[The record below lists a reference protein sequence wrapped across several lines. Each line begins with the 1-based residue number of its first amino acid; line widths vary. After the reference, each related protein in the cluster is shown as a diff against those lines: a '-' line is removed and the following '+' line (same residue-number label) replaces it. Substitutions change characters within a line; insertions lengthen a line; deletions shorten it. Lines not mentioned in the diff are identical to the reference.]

1 MDRSAINTI
10 RGYCYQFD
18 KSILELMNLSEDSDS
33 IEVEGIEDVDVKAND
48 ETTAI
53 QCKYYE
59 NTDYVPSVIAKP
71 IRLMLEHFKSNP
83 ASIDKYHIYGYYK
96 SGHEKL
102 SLPITLTYLKEKFL
116 TYKKDKIEIREHERL
131 GLDDS
136 DLNKFLLKLSI
147 DINATS
153 FDKQQEDVISCLS
166 KYFNCDKDIANH
178 YYNNAFAVVKE
189 LGCNHIS
196 RQITK
201 QEFVNKI
208 DNSKV
213 LYNSWRE
220 LAIGRE
226 KYLRELNRAYFKK
239 SGLSTEPYSRIF
251 SIDCEHA
258 ENKSIMDCIY
268 EIQRKW
274 SQLSNRASKPFSP
287 YIYLNNIDENEKV
300 TLKNKLYDE
309 GLLFS
314 DGYNFLGAIFCHDTI
329 INAESDTKV
338 KFQIFDNV
346 SDIDQFMLNI
356 KNRVEVYEF
365 TYSSRTSSIKHP
377 ITASIQIKDFEDI
390 KAIV

>member
-18 KSILELMNLSEDSDS
+18 KSILELMKLSEGSDS
-33 IEVEGIEDVDVKAND
+33 IEVEGIEDVDVKVND
-48 ETTAI
+48 ETTAV

-83 ASIDKYHIYGYYK
+83 TSINKYHIYGHYK

-102 SLPITLTYLKEKFL
+102 VLPITLTYLKEKFL
-116 TYKKDKIEIREHERL
+116 TYKKDKIEIREYERL
-131 GLDDS
+131 GIDDS

-153 FDKQQEDVISCLS
+153 FDKQQEEVITCLS
-166 KYFNCDKDIANH
+166 KYFDCDRDIANH
-178 YYNNAFAVVKE
+178 YYNNAFTVVKE

-201 QEFVNKI
+201 QNFVNEI

-226 KYLRELNRAYFKK
+226 QYIKELNRTYFKR
-239 SGLSTEPYSRIF
+239 SLSTEAYSRVF
-251 SIDCEHA
+251 SIDCKYSD
-258 ENKSIMDCIY
+258 NKSIKDCIY

-274 SQLSNRASKPFSP
+274 SQLSTKAVKPFSP
-287 YIYLNNIDENEKV
+287 YIYLNNIDEDKKIN
-300 TLKNKLYDE
+300 LKNELYDQ

-314 DGYNFLGAIFCHDTI
+314 DGYNFLGALFCHDSI
-329 INAESDTKV
+329 INSESDTKV
-338 KFQIFDNV
+338 KFQMFDNI

-356 KNRVEVYEF
+356 KNRVEIYEF
-365 TYSSRTSSIKHP
+365 TYSSSISLIKHP
-377 ITASIQIKDFEDI
+377 ITASIQIKGFEDI
-390 KAIV
+390 KGIV